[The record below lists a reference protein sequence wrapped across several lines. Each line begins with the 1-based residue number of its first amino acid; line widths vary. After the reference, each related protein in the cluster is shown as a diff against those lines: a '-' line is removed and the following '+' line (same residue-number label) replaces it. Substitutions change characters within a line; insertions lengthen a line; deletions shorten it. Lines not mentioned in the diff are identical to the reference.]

1 MEKRMERAAEPDAV
15 VYAFAWRVCTGA
27 EPGRTGRRR
36 GGFAPAV
43 ERVIFTVGSDKMYI
57 NEKEITIKA
66 PYLVNDTTL
75 VPVRAVTEGLGAQ
88 VRLGRR

>member
-1 MEKRMERAAEPDAV
+1 
-15 VYAFAWRVCTGA
+15 
-27 EPGRTGRRR
+27 
-36 GGFAPAV
+36 
-43 ERVIFTVGSDKMYI
+43 MYI

-88 VRLGRR
+88 VGWDGGENKVSVSKDGVGYYWLVD